1 MSSPGGCLKPL
12 KVGEAYTVYLPKS
25 IANRSGIRLTGTV
38 IDETRR
44 FYILKDGRG
53 LTTTVLK
60 NDIHRE
66 AVKIEKISPDRC
78 PSEINR

>member
-1 MSSPGGCLKPL
+1 MSNPGGCLKPL
-12 KVGEAYTVYLPKS
+12 KIGETYLIDHTPGKARRTS
-25 IANRSGIRLTGTV
+25 RTRGTV

-44 FYILKDGRG
+44 FYILKDSRG
-53 LTTTVLK
+53 LTTTALK
-60 NDIHRE
+60 NDLHRE